1 MKNYIEDV
9 EVKIYFQ
16 QIPCVAYINMAE
28 GDIDEVTIL
37 VPCDDDW
44 NESSGNLLPFL
55 NHAAQSALD
64 MLIRNQLTKM
74 KRDTI

>member
-16 QIPCVAYINMAE
+16 QIPCVAYVNMSE
-28 GDIDEVTIL
+28 GAIDEITIL

-55 NHAAQSALD
+55 NHAARYALD

>member
-1 MKNYIEDV
+1 MKNYIEDL

-16 QIPCVAYINMAE
+16 QIPCVAYVNMDL

-37 VPCDDDW
+37 VPCDDEW

-55 NHAAQSALD
+55 NHAARSALD
-64 MLIRNQLTKM
+64 VLIRNQLTKM